1 MSPRTR
7 LFIALTSTCL
17 IAYIAMGTL
26 LGRVFGDTTYGQLS
40 IFNEVIRIVVEAY
53 VEPVNLDRAMAG
65 ADLGLT
71 EALDGDSSYLSADEY
86 KAFQQDK
93 GGDADV
99 GAVLTRRFGFLMVVA
114 LRPGSPAEKA
124 GLRTGD
130 ILKTID
136 GKHSRPLAVV
146 TGERLLRG
154 APGSVVKLRVLRA
167 GSDPLEMSVTR
178 ERLQPSDPERRLL
191 ADGTGYLK
199 LREFHQKTADALRGE
214 LEVLRKSGAK
224 KLVLDLRGAGW
235 GAPLEGV
242 KVAELFMKGGIVTKL
257 SGRKVAEQVM
267 NADQTRALW
276 DLPLAVLIDTGTAGP
291 GEVVAGALLDS
302 GRATLVGERSFGRA
316 GFQKAVT
323 LPEGA
328 LLITVAKYFT
338 PKGNPIHGRGIVPSV
353 PVAVPDDAPSS
364 GGPGDQI
371 LEKALEVLSGEVK
384 KAA

>member
-1 MSPRTR
+1 MSPGTR

>member
-214 LEVLRKSGAK
+214 LEVLRKSGAR